1 MSFAASLCEVH
12 DTAECPCKT
21 FNLKVSICTAA
32 IYNDVGRVRELLA
45 QKARAAQ
52 AQDDHGYTALH
63 YAAQHGHVAIM
74 ALLLD
79 RGRADPNA
87 AACGCMPL
95 HRAAFAGRIAACK
108 MLLDVGAR
116 VGAVDSTTGD
126 MRTPVLKAAWQGH
139 PAVVE
144 LLLAHG
150 ADGAARDPGT
160 GLTPAQL
167 LAGHR
172 APAQA
177 PSLEP
182 QPPGNSCVT
191 AGAGDPDDG
200 RDGSATVA
208 AAPAAPASAAA
219 MATRRGTARRGLGR
233 GVIALADLGAGA
245 AFGTAPQLP
254 SAVPAVGSAAVQP
267 TRPVQVAALVPSS
280 PSGPAMPA
288 ATPPAPATVAVAAA
302 AAVASAPAP
311 TVETRQVA
319 ASSAAEEF
327 GMECPLCGVSVL
339 SVDRI
344 PCCGALCCDRC
355 IISQQMRPMALS
367 TTLCESNRQP
377 TRCCALCKADTT

>member
-63 YAAQHGHVAIM
+63 YAAQHGHLAIM

-87 AACGCMPL
+87 AACGCVPL
-95 HRAAFAGRIAACK
+95 HRAAYSGHIAACK

-150 ADGAARDPGT
+150 ANGAARDPGT

-172 APAQA
+172 APVQA

-182 QPPGNSCVT
+182 RPPGNSRVA
-191 AGAGDPDDG
+191 AGVGDAGGG

-208 AAPAAPASAAA
+208 AAPAVPASAEA
-219 MATRRGTARRGLGR
+219 MATRRGTARCGLGR

-245 AFGTAPQLP
+245 PFGTAPQLP
-254 SAVPAVGSAAVQP
+254 STAPAIGSATVQP
-267 TRPVQVAALVPSS
+267 ARPVQVAALGPSS
-280 PSGPAMPA
+280 SSGPAMAA
-288 ATPPAPATVAVAAA
+288 ATPPAPATVAAA
-302 AAVASAPAP
+302 AAVASAL
-311 TVETRQVA
+311 A
-319 ASSAAEEF
+319 ASSAAEDF

-377 TRCCALCKADTT
+377 TRCCALCKVDTT